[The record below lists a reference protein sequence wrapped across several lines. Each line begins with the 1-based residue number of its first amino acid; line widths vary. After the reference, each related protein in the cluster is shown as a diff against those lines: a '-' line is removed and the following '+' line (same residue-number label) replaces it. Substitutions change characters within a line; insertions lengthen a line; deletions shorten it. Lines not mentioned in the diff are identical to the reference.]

1 MSIALLDQVALEPF
15 HALQIHV
22 VRRLVEQN
30 DLGLLEQHLA
40 EADAHL
46 PAAGEGGDREVGVA
60 RREAHGPQDAIHF
73 LFHGARVGVV
83 ELRLQLR
90 HAIQGAL
97 HRLGVVAGTRQLRL
111 ALGVLLFQALHLFE
125 GGHHLLLERSL
136 LVELLAEL
144 LPEERDLDVGRTL
157 DQLA

>member
-60 RREAHGPQDAIHF
+60 RREPHRAEDPVDFF
-73 LFHGARVGVV
+73 LDRAGVGVV
-83 ELRLQLR
+83 EL
-90 HAIQGAL
+90 
-97 HRLGVVAGTRQLRL
+97 
-111 ALGVLLFQALHLFE
+111 HLEF
-125 GGHHLLLERSL
+125 GHP
-136 LVELLAEL
+136 V
-144 LPEERDLDVGRTL
+144 
-157 DQLA
+157 